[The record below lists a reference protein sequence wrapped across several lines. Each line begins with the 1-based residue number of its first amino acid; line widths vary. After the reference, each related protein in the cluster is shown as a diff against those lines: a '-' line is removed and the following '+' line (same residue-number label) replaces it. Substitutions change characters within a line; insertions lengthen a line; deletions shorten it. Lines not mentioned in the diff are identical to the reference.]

1 MKTGMTIE
9 KASELVKNARRDDRP
24 ELFSH
29 FDEILN
35 PHPVK
40 IGGEWND
47 RAADWQEM
55 FAVMCGFGIAKGVKP
70 L

>member
-9 KASELVKNARRDDRP
+9 KAAELVKNAREDDRP

-35 PHPVK
+35 PHPAK

-55 FAVMCGFGIAKGVKP
+55 FAAMCGFGIAKGVKP